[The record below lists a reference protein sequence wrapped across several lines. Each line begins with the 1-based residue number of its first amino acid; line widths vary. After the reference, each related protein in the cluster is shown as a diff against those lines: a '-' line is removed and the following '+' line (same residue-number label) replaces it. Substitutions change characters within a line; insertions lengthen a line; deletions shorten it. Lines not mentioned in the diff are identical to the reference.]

1 MVPKYYIVLF
11 KNKTRKK
18 IIKKF
23 SNLKN
28 AEKHFNEL
36 KSNNSKI
43 IFPKKIENGI
53 ECEYEIAFL
62 QNKTNER
69 FDVYRI
75 DEMGRNIKV
84 IFEDSNFDLV
94 KIASFK
100 IEEEIFDL
108 QKHKKISTKFF
119 VSNTLKGDGLKMIST
134 LNNKIIVQLDDKFF
148 LYSVKNIEE
157 AKRFVECLSQYF
169 YSINRKDC
177 MFVTD
182 ESTAQKKYLIELLS
196 SWGIEKRVLYQRETT
211 YPR

>member
-36 KSNNSKI
+36 KSNNFKI

-108 QKHKKISTKFF
+108 QKHKKICTKFF